1 MSLPLPTTPARPG
14 AVSSLASR
22 ALLTAFLE
30 NIPDFVHFKDRA
42 GRFLAVSKSK
52 LRRNGL
58 NHPDEIVGKTDF
70 DFFAVKNAQRARDD
84 EDEVMRTG
92 APMVSKLE
100 HVNWADGRETWSL
113 INKMPLRDAQGQIIG
128 TFGITRDVTPTKQLE
143 ATLEKT
149 HKELMDTSRV
159 AGKAEVA
166 TGVLHNVGNVLNSLN
181 VSASVIA
188 TGFRQSKTD
197 SLAKLSQL
205 LQEHTA
211 DLGVF
216 LTTDP
221 KGKRVPEFIESLAQ
235 HFRGERDRILQELA
249 SLQSNVDH
257 IKEIVSMQQS
267 YAVMVGTVETL
278 SGTSLMEDALRMNSS
293 ALDRHEVRVVR
304 DYEDVPPL
312 VAEKGK
318 VLQILVNL
326 IRNSKYACDEGGR
339 PDKVMT
345 LRVTPGEPGYVRLI
359 VQDNGIGIRPEN
371 LKKVFKHG
379 FTTKATGHGFGVHS
393 SALAAKE
400 MKGVLTAYSEGL
412 GQGATFALE
421 LPVAPQPPKA

>member
-1 MSLPLPTTPARPG
+1 MSLPLPQTSAQPG
-14 AVSSLASR
+14 SAPPLASR

-30 NIPDFVHFKDRA
+30 NIPDFVHFKDRK

-58 NHPDEIVGKTDF
+58 THPDELIGKTDF
-70 DFFAVKNAQRARDD
+70 DFFSAKNAQCAMHD

-92 APMVSKLE
+92 VPMVSKLE

-113 INKMPLRDAQGQIIG
+113 INKMPLRDEQGQIIG
-128 TFGITRDVTPTKQLE
+128 TFGITRDVTRSKQLE
-143 ATLEKT
+143 ATLEKK
-149 HKELMDTSRV
+149 HKELIDTSRV
-159 AGKAEVA
+159 AGKAEIA

-181 VSASVIA
+181 VSASVVA
-188 TGFRQSKTD
+188 TGFRQAKTD
-197 SLAKLSQL
+197 SLAKLGQL
-205 LQEHTA
+205 LKEHTA
-211 DLGVF
+211 DLGTF

-235 HFRGERDRILQELA
+235 HFRSERDRILQELA
-249 SLQSNVDH
+249 SLQRNVDH

-267 YAVMVGTVETL
+267 YAVMVGTVATL
-278 SGTSLMEDALRMNSS
+278 SAISLMEDALRMNSS
-293 ALDRHEVRVVR
+293 ALDRHEVRVVH
-304 DYEDVPPL
+304 DYQEVPPL

-345 LRVTPGEPGYVRLI
+345 LRVIPGEPGYVRLI

-371 LKKVFKHG
+371 LKNVFKHG

-412 GQGATFALE
+412 GQGATFTLE